1 MKLNMRYGWLCLT
14 ALFLGF
20 SLQAAKIEVD
30 LEEAITLALKK
41 NPEIREKKE
50 LIGVSKGQL
59 EEAKA
64 AQWPKLETLSFLAPM
79 YKITGNALGDTKD
92 RDSWSYFFRS
102 EGKGYVPLYTFEKIS
117 SFKMAASNKIQVD
130 TLKTEETAHEVV
142 YKTKEYYY
150 SFQLAWTLTKEGD
163 NIMQKID
170 KIINKAEDLVKKETG
185 EVTRVDLYKLRVFK
199 SAGLSKLNKAQT
211 GQGLAQNALKMQI
224 GFNRDADFDI
234 KKHRVQIEKADLQ
247 SLDDYADLALK
258 NRPEMGQ
265 LKHGLMAR
273 DALVKA
279 ERASYFP
286 MIALGFKYAAAT
298 APLVQ
303 NQQSYFAYDIYNEGT
318 VGAALA
324 FKWDLDFLTTRAK
337 IQQLKAEHSAL
348 LAKNEYAVR
357 GIPMQVRKAYSAV
370 EEQAKNIEYSKEG
383 KKYAEKWFLQSGM
396 GTAFGIGE
404 VKEVLES
411 AAAIAMMT
419 KDYYM
424 ALFDYNMALSEL
436 TKVVGKEVT
445 HLQY

>member
-1 MKLNMRYGWLCLT
+1 MRYGWCLFT
-14 ALFLGF
+14 TLFLSF

-30 LEEAITLALKK
+30 LEEAIKLALKK
-41 NPEIREKKE
+41 NPEIKEQQE

-79 YKITGNALGDTKD
+79 YSITGNALGDTKNT
-92 RDSWSYFFRS
+92 DSWSYFFRS
-102 EGKGYVPLYTFEKIS
+102 EGEGYLPIYTFEKIS
-117 SFKMAASNKIQVD
+117 SYKTAASSKIQVD
-130 TLKTEETAHEVV
+130 TLKTQETAHEVV

-163 NIMQKID
+163 SIMEKLE
-170 KIINKAEDLVKKETG
+170 KVINKAEDLVKKETG

-199 SAGLSKLNKAQT
+199 AAGLSKLNKAKM
-211 GQGLAQNALKMQI
+211 GQGLAQSALRMQI
-224 GFNRDADFDI
+224 GFNRDVDFDI
-234 KKHRVQIEKADLQ
+234 KKHRIQIENAELQ
-247 SLDDYADLALK
+247 SLDYYSDLALK
-258 NRPEMGQ
+258 TRPEMGQ
-265 LKHGLMAR
+265 LKHGLIAR

-286 MIALGFKYAAAT
+286 MIALGFKYAAAK

-303 NQQSYFAYDIYNEGT
+303 NQQSSFAYDIFNQASF
-318 VGAALA
+318 GAGLA

-337 IQQLKAEHSAL
+337 VQQLKAHENAL

-357 GIPMQVRKAYSAV
+357 GIPMQVRKAYTAV
-370 EEQAKNIEYSKEG
+370 EEQEKNIEYSKEG

-411 AAAIAMMT
+411 AAAIAMMI
-419 KDYYM
+419 KDYNM

-436 TKVVGKEVT
+436 TKVVGKEVS